1 MNTLIYIA
9 GALIAAGLAAALTRR
24 RKFVVPEGHYGLL
37 YRNQKYRHRI
47 SPGRHCFWS
56 RDYSV
61 RLVDMRKLKLP
72 VAGREVASAD
82 KVGVKINALLTYQ
95 IIQAETA
102 VHAVQ
107 DYLACLD
114 SAVQAAL
121 GSVMVITP
129 IEALLNRRPEIN
141 KQLHILVL
149 PEADKIGIT
158 IHAVEVEEVM
168 VPGGL
173 ARIATA
179 LGTQS

>member
-1 MNTLIYIA
+1 MNTVIYIA
-9 GALIAAGLAAALTRR
+9 GALITAGFCAALTRR
-24 RKFVVPEGHYGLL
+24 RRFVVPEGHYGLL

-72 VAGREVASAD
+72 IAGREIASAD
-82 KVGVKINALLTYQ
+82 KVGVRINALLTYQ

-107 DYLACLD
+107 DYVACLD
-114 SAVQAAL
+114 GAVRAAL
-121 GSVMVITP
+121 GSVIAITP
-129 IEALLNRRPEIN
+129 IEALLNRRPEFN
-141 KQLHILVL
+141 QQLHAQVE
-149 PEADKIGIT
+149 PEADKIGIV

-173 ARIATA
+173 ARVATA
-179 LGTQS
+179 LGIQS